1 MKAQISTWG
10 NSLAVRVPKAAVEA
24 LNLKAGQTLEV
35 TVEGGGLVLTPD
47 TKARPRYT
55 LEELLEGMRP
65 EDQPEFEDWGPAVGD
80 ELPL

>member
-24 LNLKAGQTLEV
+24 LNLTAGQTLDV
-35 TVEGGGLVLTPD
+35 TVEGGVMLLKPE
-47 TKARPRYT
+47 ARPRKRYT
-55 LEELLEGMRP
+55 LEELVKDMRP